1 MRINNNI
8 AALNAWRGLTQTDSA
23 LGKSL
28 EKLSSGLR
36 INRAGDDAAG
46 LAISEKMRAQ
56 IKGLNMASKNAQDG
70 ISLIQ
75 TAEGALNETHSI
87 LQRMRELSVQS
98 ASDTNTAADRAELQ
112 KEVDQLAQEITR
124 IANNTEFNTQ
134 KLLNGGVGSGG
145 LGAVSFQ
152 IGANANQTISL
163 EIAALDA
170 FTLGVAG
177 ASCAGEL
184 AGTGSVTAATILST
198 SAAAVDGNVITA
210 AIAEVAGAIEGTVE
224 AGAVNI
230 TDVAVT
236 GTAAAVVDG
245 NTITVSVAENAGAFG
260 GTAEAG
266 SVGIGTITATEGGS
280 VVDGA
285 AIAISTAVDSAA
297 DVATKTGGAVAAA
310 VDLAGLADT
319 FAVKTADTAL
329 GASVDFATDIGV
341 NDLVLN
347 TQNVALTNVKLLG
360 DNYDAA
366 GNVQSVIDALQADIN
381 AVYNG
386 VALGGVTFTVGQ
398 DGAGA
403 LTITSSNTGIA
414 AEVNLTGTD
423 ATAAATLGFTTL
435 GAVNGTAG
443 SAETISLGGTNIS
456 LNNVATLGNAYDTTS
471 GGNALAAALQA
482 DIDAAD
488 GGSIA
493 SDYVVTWDT
502 DHLVIETVATGEA
515 ANVTFGDTATPGTLA
530 ILGLDTTAATGT
542 DEDYA
547 VTFNDGT
554 TQVTVTNVAADAA
567 NVTGTGVYSTLSF
580 ATGGTVGTTTAGTIN
595 ISQAASTFTV
605 TFNDGVN
612 TDSVISGVAA
622 NAATIAG
629 DGDFAGITLTTD
641 GTVADAT
648 AATINLA
655 AGASTYTATFSD
667 TEGSTNSVVT
677 GLASDATSV
686 AGTGDFEGVT
696 LTLDGTLADGDS
708 NTITVSETT
717 GSAATF
723 AADGTVTDATVD
735 RGIDISTKA
744 AASLAVTA
752 INTAIDTVSSERAKL
767 GAYQNRLEH
776 TINNLGVAAENL
788 SAAES
793 RIRDVDMASEMME
806 FTKKNILA
814 QAGTAMMAQANQRP
828 QSVLQ
833 LLQ

>member
-23 LGKSL
+23 LSKSL

-87 LQRMRELSVQS
+87 LQRMRELAVQS
-98 ASDTNTAADRAELQ
+98 ASDTNTSADRAELQ

-124 IANNTEFNTQ
+124 ISNNTEFNTQ
-134 KLLNGGVGSGG
+134 KLLNGGVASSG

-170 FTLGVAG
+170 FTLGVSGTSYSG
-177 ASCAGEL
+177 AV
-184 AGTGSVTAATILST
+184 AGTGSVTAATITGSP
-198 SAAAVDGNVITA
+198 AAAVDANVITA
-210 AIAEVAGAIEGTVE
+210 AIAEVAGDVEGTIA
-224 AGAVNI
+224 AGAVNM
-230 TDVAVT
+230 TGVTVT

-245 NTITVSVAENAGAFG
+245 NEITVSTVENAGAFG
-260 GTAEAG
+260 GTVEAG
-266 SVGIGTITATEGGS
+266 AVGIGAVTATSGGS

-285 AIAISTAVDSAA
+285 EIEITTAIDTAA
-297 DVATKTGGAVAAA
+297 DVATKT
-310 VDLAGLADT
+310 
-319 FAVKTADTAL
+319 
-329 GASVDFATDIGV
+329 
-341 NDLVLN
+341 
-347 TQNVALTNVKLLG
+347 
-360 DNYDAA
+360 
-366 GNVQSVIDALQADIN
+366 
-381 AVYNG
+381 
-386 VALGGVTFTVGQ
+386 
-398 DGAGA
+398 AGA
-403 LTITSSNTGIA
+403 IGTIDLDG
-414 AEVNLTGTD
+414 VD
-423 ATAAATLGFTTL
+423 
-435 GAVNGTAG
+435 
-443 SAETISLGGTNIS
+443 AETISLGGVAITLTN
-456 LNNVATLGNAYDTTS
+456 VDALGDTYDTSALTN
-471 GGNALAAALQA
+471 GDDLAAALQD

-493 SDYVVTWDT
+493 GDYVVSWDA
-502 DHLVIETVATGEA
+502 DHLVITTVATGSA
-515 ANVTFGDTATPGTLA
+515 ANVTFGDNASTGTLA
-530 ILGLDTTAATGT
+530 ILGLNETAATGT
-542 DEDYA
+542 DADFA

-554 TQVTVTNVAADAA
+554 TSVTVTNIADDAA
-567 NVTGTGVYSTLSF
+567 NVAGTGVYSTLSF
-580 ATGGTVGTTTAGTIN
+580 ATGGTVSAATAGTIN
-595 ISQAASTFTV
+595 IGQAASTFTV
-605 TFNDGVN
+605 TFADSEGS
-612 TDSVISGVAA
+612 TDSVVAGVAA
-622 NAATIAG
+622 NAASVAG
-629 DGDFAGITLTTD
+629 TGDFAGISFTTG
-641 GTVADAT
+641 GTVSAT
-648 AATINLA
+648 TAGTIDLA
-655 AGASTYTATFSD
+655 QGASTYTVTLSD

-677 GLASDATSV
+677 GLAADATSV
-686 AGTGDFEGVT
+686 AGTGDFAGVT
-696 LTLDGTLADGDS
+696 LTLDGTLADTDS
-708 NTITVSETT
+708 NTITISETT

-723 AADGTVTDATVD
+723 AADGTVTDAIAAT
-735 RGIDISTKA
+735 GIDISTKTA
-744 AASLAVTA
+744 ANAAITA

-767 GAYQNRLEH
+767 GAHQNRLEH

-814 QAGTAMMAQANQRP
+814 QAGTAMMAQANMRP

>member
-23 LGKSL
+23 LSKSL

-56 IKGLNMASKNAQDG
+56 IKGLNMATKNAQDG

-87 LQRMRELSVQS
+87 LQRMRELAVQS

-134 KLLNGGVGSGG
+134 KLLNGGVAASG
-145 LGAVSFQ
+145 LGAVAFQ

-177 ASCAGEL
+177 TSFDGAVT
-184 AGTGSVTAATILST
+184 GTGSVTAATISS
-198 SAAAVDGNVITA
+198 SATAATDGNVITA
-210 AIAEVAGAIEGTVE
+210 AIAEVAGDIEGAVA

-230 TDVAVT
+230 TDVTVT

-245 NTITVSVAENAGAFG
+245 NEITVSVAENAGTFG
-260 GTAEAG
+260 GTVATGA
-266 SVGIGTITATEGGS
+266 VGITTVTATAGGS
-280 VVDGA
+280 VVEGA
-285 AIAISTAVDSAA
+285 SIDISTAIDTAA
-297 DVATKTGGAVAAA
+297 DVATKTGSALAS
-310 VDLAGLADT
+310 VDLAG
-319 FAVKTADTAL
+319 
-329 GASVDFATDIGV
+329 VDGED
-341 NDLVLN
+341 
-347 TQNVALTNVKLLG
+347 
-360 DNYDAA
+360 
-366 GNVQSVIDALQADIN
+366 
-381 AVYNG
+381 
-386 VALGGVTFTVGQ
+386 
-398 DGAGA
+398 
-403 LTITSSNTGIA
+403 
-414 AEVNLTGTD
+414 
-423 ATAAATLGFTTL
+423 
-435 GAVNGTAG
+435 
-443 SAETISLGGTNIS
+443 ISLGGTAVT
-456 LNNVATLGNAYDTTS
+456 LTNVAALNDAFNTATAGNGDI
-471 GGNALAAALQA
+471 LAAALQD

-488 GGSIA
+488 GGSMDG
-493 SDYVVTWDT
+493 DYVVSWDT
-502 DHLVIETVATGEA
+502 DHLVIETVATGTA
-515 ANVTFGDTATPGTLA
+515 ANVTFGDSATPGTLA
-530 ILGLDTTAATGT
+530 VLGLNTTAATGT

-547 VTFNDGT
+547 VTFDDGT
-554 TQVTVTNVAADAA
+554 TQVTVTDIAANAA
-567 NVTGTGVYSTLSF
+567 NVAGTGVYSTLSF
-580 ATGGTVGTTTAGTIN
+580 ATGGTVSTTTAGTIDVAT
-595 ISQAASTFTV
+595 SASTFTV
-605 TFNDGVN
+605 TFSDTEGSTN
-612 TDSVISGVAA
+612 SVISGVAA
-622 NAATIAG
+622 NAATIAA

-655 AGASTYTATFSD
+655 AGASTYTVTLSD
-667 TEGSTNSVVT
+667 TDGNTNSVIT
-677 GLASDATSV
+677 GLASTATSV
-686 AGTGDFEGVT
+686 AGTGDFAGVT
-696 LTLDGTLADGDS
+696 LTLDGTLADAET
-708 NTITVSETT
+708 NTITLSEET
-717 GSAATF
+717 GSAAAF
-723 AADGTVTDATVD
+723 AADGTVTDAVADT
-735 RGIDISTKA
+735 GIDISTQA
-744 AASLAVTA
+744 AANTAITA

-767 GAYQNRLEH
+767 GAHQNRLEH

-793 RIRDVDMASEMME
+793 RIRDVDMAAEMME

-814 QAGTAMMAQANQRP
+814 QAGTAMMAQANTRP